1 LQSDEAQ
8 SRILTLSIMFFKR
21 KSVMSIMN
29 KPVIVAVDEDKAQR
43 EIIEEELRKR
53 YGADYEIIA
62 LDSAASALSILRV
75 LKDEDRQVALLFT
88 DPWLPEMTGIEF
100 LNQAHNLHPNAK
112 RILLVGLRTWEN
124 PETILQA
131 MTFGRID
138 SYLWKPTGPF
148 DERFHSHI
156 AELLEAWRHLNLPRP
171 AFVKVI
177 GERWSARTHEFR
189 ALLDSYD
196 APYRFYDADS
206 EQARV
211 LLEEV
216 QQAEG
221 PFPVV
226 LVDDGEARRIFV
238 NPSNEAFGRVMQV
251 SGDIQGGD
259 YDLAIIG
266 AGPAGLSSAVYA
278 ASEGLRTIVVERGAI
293 GGQAGTSTLI
303 RNYLG
308 FPLGISGFELA
319 RRAHDQ
325 AWLFGAEF
333 TTFREVTGLRA
344 DQDKRILSLSTGEE
358 IATRSVILAMGAA
371 YRRLGL
377 PDLESLVGAGV
388 FYGGTVT
395 EAQAMRRQQVF
406 VAGAGNSAGQAAIYL
421 AKYADRVTLL
431 VRGASLTTSMSDY
444 LIKQIT
450 ATSNIEV
457 SLNTQI
463 VSGYGTRRLEHLVL
477 QSSPSGETRTVP
489 AAALFIFIGVQPHTR
504 WLPPTILRDKQGFIL
519 TGTDLTKDGRLPETW
534 QVARAPL
541 LLETSMS
548 GVFAVG
554 DVRHRSVKRV
564 SSAVGEG
571 GIAIQYIHQYL
582 ARI

>member
-1 LQSDEAQ
+1 
-8 SRILTLSIMFFKR
+8 
-21 KSVMSIMN
+21 MS
-29 KPVIVAVDEDKAQR
+29 KPVMMSVGEDDATLQLV
-43 EIIEEELRKR
+43 EQELRKR
-53 YGADYEIIA
+53 YGADYEVIREP
-62 LDSAASALSILRV
+62 SAAEALSKLEA
-75 LKDEDRQVALLFT
+75 LKGQDRQVALLFT
-88 DPWLPEMTGIEF
+88 DPSLPEMTGIEF
-100 LNQAHNLHPNAK
+100 LNRAHNLHPNAK
-112 RILLVGLRTWEN
+112 RILLVGLWAWEN

-138 SYLWKPTGPF
+138 SYLWKPTGPL
-148 DERFHSHI
+148 DERFHSQI
-156 AELLEAWRHLNLPRP
+156 TELLEAWRHLNWPLP

-177 GERWSARTHEFR
+177 GERWSSRTHEIR

-196 APYRFYDADS
+196 APSQFYDADS
-206 EQARV
+206 EEGRA

-226 LVDDGEARRIFV
+226 IVDDGETPRRIFA
-238 NPSNEAFGRVMQV
+238 NPSNEAFGPVMQV
-251 SGDIQGGD
+251 SGDIQGEE
-259 YDLAIIG
+259 YDLAIVG

-308 FPLGISGFELA
+308 FPHGISGFELA
-319 RRAHDQ
+319 RRAWDQ

-333 TTFREVTGLRA
+333 AKLREVIGLRA
-344 DQDKRILSLSTGEE
+344 DEDKRILSFSRGEE
-358 IATRSVILAMGAA
+358 IVTHSVILAMGVA
-371 YRRLGL
+371 YRRLGI

-395 EAQAMRRQQVF
+395 EAQAMRGQQVF

-431 VRGASLTTSMSDY
+431 VRGPSLATSMSDY

-450 ATSNIEV
+450 VTGNIEV

-463 VSGYGTRRLEHLVL
+463 VGGHGTRRLEHLVL
-477 QSSPSGETRTVP
+477 QTTPPGETRTVP
-489 AAALFIFIGVQPHTR
+489 AAALFIYIGVQPHTS
-504 WLPPTILRDKQGFIL
+504 WLPPTISRDKQGFIL

-534 QVARAPL
+534 HLARAPL
-541 LLETSMS
+541 LLETSMP

-554 DVRHRSVKRV
+554 DVRHGSVKRV
-564 SSAVGEG
+564 ASAVGAG
-571 GIAIQYIHQYL
+571 SIAIQYIHEYL
-582 ARI
+582 SSVDLSTEPAQGCNKS

>member
-1 LQSDEAQ
+1 
-8 SRILTLSIMFFKR
+8 
-21 KSVMSIMN
+21 MN
-29 KPVIVAVDEDKAQR
+29 KPILLAVDKDETSLLFVEQ
-43 EIIEEELRKR
+43 ELRKR
-53 YGADYEIIA
+53 YGADYEVIC
-62 LDSAASALSILRV
+62 DPSAEAALSMLQA

-88 DPWLPEMTGIEF
+88 DQSLPEMTGIEF
-100 LNQAHNLHPNAK
+100 LNRAHNLHPNAK
-112 RILLVGLRTWEN
+112 RIFLVGLWAWEN

-131 MTFGRID
+131 MTFGWIE

-148 DERFHSHI
+148 DERFHSQI
-156 AELLEAWRHLNLPRP
+156 TELLEAWRHLNWPRP

-177 GERWSARTHEFR
+177 DERWSARTHEFR

-196 APYRFYDADS
+196 APYGFYEADS
-206 EQARV
+206 EEGRA

-216 QQAEG
+216 QQSEG

-226 LVDDGEARRIFV
+226 IVDDGEPRRVFA
-238 NPSNEAFGRVMQV
+238 NPSHEAFGQVMRT
-251 SGDIQGGD
+251 GDIQGGD
-259 YDLAIIG
+259 YDVAIIG

-278 ASEGLRTIVVERGAI
+278 ASEGLRTIIVERRAI

-319 RRAHDQ
+319 RRAWDQ

-333 TTFREVTGLRA
+333 AKFREVTGLRA
-344 DQDKRILSLSTGEE
+344 DQDKRILSLANGEE
-358 IATRSVILAMGAA
+358 IVTRAVLLAMGVA

-388 FYGGTVT
+388 FYGGTAT
-395 EAQAMRRQQVF
+395 EAQAMRGQQVF
-406 VAGAGNSAGQAAIYL
+406 VAGAGNAAGQAAIYL
-421 AKYADRVTLL
+421 AKYADHVTLL
-431 VRGASLTTSMSDY
+431 ARGSSLAISMSDY

-450 ATSNIEV
+450 ATGNIEL

-463 VSGYGTRRLEHLVL
+463 VSGYGARRLEHLVL
-477 QSSPSGETRTVP
+477 QTTPSGATRTVP
-489 AAALFIFIGVQPHTR
+489 AAALFIFIGVQPHTS
-504 WLPPTILRDKQGFIL
+504 WLPPTILRDKPGFIL

-534 QVARAPL
+534 QLARVPL
-541 LLETSMS
+541 QHETSMP

-554 DVRHRSVKRV
+554 DVRHSSVKRV
-564 SSAVGEG
+564 ASAVGAG
-571 GIAIQYIHQYL
+571 SIAIQYIHEYL
-582 ARI
+582 GQA

>member
-1 LQSDEAQ
+1 
-8 SRILTLSIMFFKR
+8 
-21 KSVMSIMN
+21 MN
-29 KPVIVAVDEDKAQR
+29 KPILVAVDKHETSLLFVGQ
-43 EIIEEELRKR
+43 ELRKR
-53 YGADYEIIA
+53 YGADYEVIC
-62 LDSAASALSILRV
+62 DPSAEAALSMLQA

-88 DPWLPEMTGIEF
+88 DQSLPEMTGIEF
-100 LNQAHNLHPNAK
+100 LNRAHNLHPNAK
-112 RILLVGLRTWEN
+112 RILLVGLQAWEN

-138 SYLWKPTGPF
+138 SYLWKPTAPF
-148 DERFHSHI
+148 DERFHSQI
-156 AELLEAWRHLNLPRP
+156 AELLEAWRHLNWPRP

-177 GERWSARTHEFR
+177 DERWSARTHEFR

-196 APYRFYDADS
+196 APYQFYDANS
-206 EQARV
+206 EQGRA

-216 QQAEG
+216 QQSKG

-226 LVDDGEARRIFV
+226 IVDDGQPRRVFAD
-238 NPSNEAFGRVMQV
+238 PSNETFGRVLRV
-251 SGDIQGGD
+251 GDIQGGD

-319 RRAHDQ
+319 RRAWDQ

-333 TTFREVTGLRA
+333 AKFREVTGLRA
-344 DQDKRILSLSTGEE
+344 EQDKRILSLANGEE
-358 IATRSVILAMGAA
+358 IVTRSVILAMGVA
-371 YRRLGL
+371 YRRLGI

-395 EAQAMRRQQVF
+395 EAQAMRGQQVF
-406 VAGAGNSAGQAAIYL
+406 VAGAGNSAGQAVIYL

-431 VRGASLTTSMSDY
+431 VRGSSLATSMSDY

-463 VSGYGTRRLEHLVL
+463 ISGYGTRKLEHLVL
-477 QSSPSGETRTVP
+477 QTNPSGETQTVP
-489 AAALFIFIGVQPHTR
+489 AAALFIYIGVHPHTS
-504 WLPPTILRDKQGFIL
+504 WLPPMILRDKQGFIL
-519 TGTDLTKDGRLPETW
+519 TGTDLVEDGRLPEMW
-534 QVARAPL
+534 RLVRAPL
-541 LLETSMS
+541 PLETSMP

-554 DVRHRSVKRV
+554 DVRHGSVKRV
-564 SSAVGEG
+564 ASAVGAG
-571 GIAIQYIHQYL
+571 SIAIQYIHKYL
-582 ARI
+582 GQA

>member
-1 LQSDEAQ
+1 
-8 SRILTLSIMFFKR
+8 
-21 KSVMSIMN
+21 MN
-29 KPVIVAVDEDKAQR
+29 KPIMIAVDQDETSLLFVEQ
-43 EIIEEELRKR
+43 ELRKR
-53 YGADYEIIA
+53 YGVDYEVICD
-62 LDSAASALSILRV
+62 LSAEAALSMLQA
-75 LKDEDRQVALLFT
+75 LKDKDRPVALLFT
-88 DPWLPEMTGIEF
+88 DQSLPDMTGIEF
-100 LNQAHNLHPNAK
+100 LNRAHNLHPNAK
-112 RILLVGLRTWEN
+112 RILLVGLQAWEN

-138 SYLWKPTGPF
+138 SYLWKPTAPF
-148 DERFHSHI
+148 DERFHSQI
-156 AELLEAWRHLNLPRP
+156 AELLEAWRHLNMPRP
-171 AFVKVI
+171 AIVKVI
-177 GERWSARTHEFR
+177 GEPGSARTHEFK

-196 APYRFYDADS
+196 APYQFYEADS
-206 EQARV
+206 GEGQG

-226 LVDDGEARRIFV
+226 IVDDGEARRLFV
-238 NPSNEAFGRVMQV
+238 NPSNEAFGRVIQV
-251 SGDIQGGD
+251 RGDIQGGT
-259 YDLAIIG
+259 YDLAIVG

-278 ASEGLRTIVVERGAI
+278 ASEGLRTIVVERAAI

-319 RRAHDQ
+319 RRAQDQ

-333 TTFREVTGLRA
+333 ATLREVITLRA
-344 DQDKRILSLSTGEE
+344 DQDKRILSLASGEE
-358 IATRSVILAMGAA
+358 IVTRSVILAMGAA

-377 PDLESLVGAGV
+377 PDLEALVGAGV

-395 EAQAMRRQQVF
+395 EAQAMRGQQVF
-406 VAGAGNSAGQAAIYL
+406 VAGAGNAAGQAVIYL

-431 VRGASLTTSMSDY
+431 GRGASLATSMSDY

-463 VSGYGTRRLEHLVL
+463 VTGYGTRRLEHLVL
-477 QSSPSGETRTVP
+477 QTSPSGESRTVP
-489 AAALFIFIGVQPHTR
+489 AAALFIFIGVQPHTS
-504 WLPPTILRDKQGFIL
+504 WLPPSILRDKQGFIL
-519 TGTDLTKDGRLPETW
+519 TGTDLTKDGRLPQTW
-534 QVARAPL
+534 QLARTPL
-541 LLETSMS
+541 QLETSMS

-564 SSAVGEG
+564 ASAVGAG
-571 GIAIQYIHQYL
+571 SIAIQYIHQYL
-582 ARI
+582 GQA

>member
-1 LQSDEAQ
+1 
-8 SRILTLSIMFFKR
+8 
-21 KSVMSIMN
+21 MS
-29 KPVIVAVDEDKAQR
+29 KPVMMSVGEDVTKLQLV
-43 EIIEEELRKR
+43 EQELRKR
-53 YGADYEIIA
+53 YSADYEVICDPSAEAA
-62 LDSAASALSILRV
+62 LAMLQAL
-75 LKDEDRQVALLFT
+75 KNEDRQVALLFT
-88 DPWLPEMTGIEF
+88 DQSLPEMTGIEF
-100 LNQAHNLHPNAK
+100 LTQAHNLHPNAK
-112 RILLVGLRTWEN
+112 RILLVGLQAWEN

-171 AFVKVI
+171 AIVKVI

-206 EQARV
+206 EQGRA
-211 LLEEV
+211 LLEEA
-216 QQAEG
+216 QQSEG

-226 LVDDGEARRIFV
+226 IVDDGEARRVFV
-238 NPSNEAFGRVMQV
+238 NPSNEAFGRVMQF

-259 YDLAIIG
+259 YDLAIVG

-308 FPLGISGFELA
+308 FPMGISGFELA
-319 RRAHDQ
+319 RRAWDQ

-333 TTFREVTGLRA
+333 AKVREVTGLRA
-344 DQDKRILSLSTGEE
+344 HEDKRILSLSSGEE
-358 IATRSVILAMGAA
+358 IITHSVILAMGVA
-371 YRRLGL
+371 YRRLGI
-377 PDLESLVGAGV
+377 PDLESLIGAGV

-395 EAQAMRRQQVF
+395 EAQAMRGQQVF

-431 VRGASLTTSMSDY
+431 VRGSSLATSMSDY

-450 ATSNIEV
+450 ATGNIEV
-457 SLNTQI
+457 FLNTQI

-477 QSSPSGETRTVP
+477 RTTPSEETRTVR
-489 AAALFIFIGVQPHTR
+489 AAALFIFIGVEPHTS

-534 QVARAPL
+534 QLARSPL
-541 LLETSMS
+541 LLETSMP

-564 SSAVGEG
+564 ASAVGESS
-571 GIAIQYIHQYL
+571 IAIQYVHEYL
-582 ARI
+582 GQV

>member
-1 LQSDEAQ
+1 
-8 SRILTLSIMFFKR
+8 
-21 KSVMSIMN
+21 MN
-29 KPVIVAVDEDKAQR
+29 KPILIAIDKDETSLLFVEQ
-43 EIIEEELRKR
+43 ELRKR
-53 YGADYEIIA
+53 YGADYEVIC
-62 LDSAASALSILRV
+62 DPSAEAALSMLQV
-75 LKDEDRQVALLFT
+75 LKEEDRQVALLFT
-88 DPWLPEMTGIEF
+88 DQSLPEMTGIEF
-100 LNQAHNLHPNAK
+100 LNRAHNLHPNAK
-112 RILLVGLRTWEN
+112 RILLVGLWAWEN

-131 MTFGRID
+131 MTFGWID

-148 DERFHSHI
+148 DERFHSQI
-156 AELLEAWRHLNLPRP
+156 TELLEAWRHLNWPRL

-177 GERWSARTHEFR
+177 GERWSARTHEIR

-196 APYRFYDADS
+196 APSQFYDADS
-206 EQARV
+206 EEGRA
-211 LLEEV
+211 LLEEA
-216 QQAEG
+216 QQVEG

-226 LVDDGEARRIFV
+226 IVDDGEARHIFV
-238 NPSNEAFGRVMQV
+238 DPSNEGFGHVMQF

-319 RRAHDQ
+319 RRAWDQ

-333 TTFREVTGLRA
+333 AKFREVTGLRA
-344 DQDKRILSLSTGEE
+344 DQDKRILSLANGEE
-358 IATRSVILAMGAA
+358 IVTRSVILAMGVA
-371 YRRLGL
+371 YRRLGI

-395 EAQAMRRQQVF
+395 EAQAMRGQQVF
-406 VAGAGNSAGQAAIYL
+406 VTGAGNSAGQAVIYL
-421 AKYADRVTLL
+421 AKYADHVTLL
-431 VRGASLTTSMSDY
+431 VRGSSLATSMSDY

-463 VSGYGTRRLEHLVL
+463 VSGYGTRQLEHLVL
-477 QSSPSGETRTVP
+477 QTSPSGETRTVP
-489 AAALFIFIGVQPHTR
+489 AAALFIFIGVQPHTS
-504 WLPPTILRDKQGFIL
+504 WLPPTILREKQGFIL
-519 TGTDLTKDGRLPETW
+519 TGTDLVEDGRLPEMW
-534 QVARAPL
+534 QLARAPL
-541 LLETSMS
+541 PLETSMP

-564 SSAVGEG
+564 ASAVGAG
-571 GIAIQYIHQYL
+571 SIAIQYIHKYL
-582 ARI
+582 GQA

>member
-1 LQSDEAQ
+1 
-8 SRILTLSIMFFKR
+8 
-21 KSVMSIMN
+21 MN
-29 KPVIVAVDEDKAQR
+29 KPILIAVDKDETALLFIGQ
-43 EIIEEELRKR
+43 ELRKR
-53 YGADYEIIA
+53 YGADYEVICDPSAEAA
-62 LDSAASALSILRV
+62 LAMMQGI
-75 LKDEDRQVALLFT
+75 KDEDRQVALLFT
-88 DPWLPEMTGIEF
+88 DQSLLEMTGIEF
-100 LNQAHNLHPNAK
+100 LNRAHNLHPNAK
-112 RILLVGLRTWEN
+112 RILLVGFRAWEN
-124 PETILQA
+124 RETILQA

-156 AELLEAWRHLNLPRP
+156 AELLESWRHLNLPRP
-171 AFVKVI
+171 AIVKVI
-177 GERWSARTHEFR
+177 GGRWSARTHEFR

-196 APYRFYDADS
+196 APYRFYDAAS
-206 EQARV
+206 VEGQT

-226 LVDDGEARRIFV
+226 IVDNSKGRRIFV
-238 NPSNEAFGRVMQV
+238 DPSNEAFGRVMQV
-251 SGDIQGGD
+251 SHDIQGGD
-259 YDLAIIG
+259 YDLAIVG

-278 ASEGLRTIVVERGAI
+278 ASEGLRTIVIERGAI

-319 RRAHDQ
+319 RRAQDQ

-333 TTFREVTGLRA
+333 ATFRDAIGLHT
-344 DQDKRILSLSTGEE
+344 DQDKRILSLASGEE
-358 IATRSVILAMGAA
+358 IVTRSVILAMGAA
-371 YRRLGL
+371 YRRLGI

-395 EAQAMRRQQVF
+395 EAQAMRGQQVF

-421 AKYADRVTLL
+421 AKYADHVTLL
-431 VRGASLTTSMSDY
+431 VRGSSLVTSMSDY

-450 ATSNIEV
+450 ATRNIEV
-457 SLNTQI
+457 SLNTHI

-477 QSSPSGETRTVP
+477 QTSASGEQRTVP
-489 AAALFIFIGVQPHTR
+489 AAALFIFIGVQPHTS

-534 QVARAPL
+534 QLTRDPL
-541 LLETSMS
+541 LLETSVS

-554 DVRHRSVKRV
+554 DVRYRSVKRV
-564 SSAVGEG
+564 ASAVGAG
-571 GIAIQYIHQYL
+571 SIAIQYIHEYL
-582 ARI
+582 GLS

>member
-1 LQSDEAQ
+1 
-8 SRILTLSIMFFKR
+8 
-21 KSVMSIMN
+21 MN
-29 KPVIVAVDEDKAQR
+29 KPILIAVDTDETSLLFVEQ
-43 EIIEEELRKR
+43 ELRKR
-53 YGADYEIIA
+53 YGADYEVIC
-62 LDSAASALSILRV
+62 DPSAEAALSMLQA
-75 LKDEDRQVALLFT
+75 LKDKGRQVALLFT
-88 DPWLPEMTGIEF
+88 DQSLPEMTGIEF
-100 LNQAHNLHPNAK
+100 LNRAHNLHPNAK
-112 RILLVGLRTWEN
+112 RILLVGLWAWEN

-138 SYLWKPTGPF
+138 SYLWKPTAPF
-148 DERFHSHI
+148 DERFHSQI
-156 AELLEAWRHLNLPRP
+156 AELLEAWRHLNWPRP

-177 GERWSARTHEFR
+177 DERWSARTHEFR

-196 APYRFYDADS
+196 APYQFYDANS
-206 EQARV
+206 EQGRA

-216 QQAEG
+216 QQSKG

-226 LVDDGEARRIFV
+226 IVDDGQPRRVFAD
-238 NPSNEAFGRVMQV
+238 PSNETFGRVLRV
-251 SGDIQGGD
+251 GDIQGGD

-319 RRAHDQ
+319 RRAWDQ

-333 TTFREVTGLRA
+333 AKFREVTGLRA
-344 DQDKRILSLSTGEE
+344 EQDKRILSLANGEE
-358 IATRSVILAMGAA
+358 IVTRSVILAMGVA
-371 YRRLGL
+371 YRRLGI

-395 EAQAMRRQQVF
+395 EAQAMRGQQVF
-406 VAGAGNSAGQAAIYL
+406 VTGAGNSAGQAVIYL

-431 VRGASLTTSMSDY
+431 VRGSSLATSMSDY

-463 VSGYGTRRLEHLVL
+463 VSGYGTRQLEHLVL
-477 QSSPSGETRTVP
+477 QTSPSGETRTVP
-489 AAALFIFIGVQPHTR
+489 AAALFIFIGVQPHTS

-519 TGTDLTKDGRLPETW
+519 TGTDLVEDGRSPEMW
-534 QVARAPL
+534 RLARAPL
-541 LLETSMS
+541 PLETSMP

-564 SSAVGEG
+564 ASAVGAG
-571 GIAIQYIHQYL
+571 SIAIQYIHKYL
-582 ARI
+582 GQA

>member
-1 LQSDEAQ
+1 
-8 SRILTLSIMFFKR
+8 
-21 KSVMSIMN
+21 MN
-29 KPVIVAVDEDKAQR
+29 KPILIAVDKDETALLFIGQ
-43 EIIEEELRKR
+43 ELRKR
-53 YGADYEIIA
+53 YGADYEVICDPSAEAA
-62 LDSAASALSILRV
+62 LAMMQGI
-75 LKDEDRQVALLFT
+75 KDEDRQVALLFT
-88 DPWLPEMTGIEF
+88 DQSLLEMTGIEF
-100 LNQAHNLHPNAK
+100 LNRAHNLHPNAK
-112 RILLVGLRTWEN
+112 RILLVGFRAWEN
-124 PETILQA
+124 RETILQA

-171 AFVKVI
+171 AIVKVI
-177 GERWSARTHEFR
+177 GGRWSARTHEFR

-196 APYRFYDADS
+196 APYRFYDAAS
-206 EQARV
+206 VEGQA

-226 LVDDGEARRIFV
+226 IVDNSKGRRIFV
-238 NPSNEAFGRVMQV
+238 DPSNEAFGRVMQV
-251 SGDIQGGD
+251 SHDIQGGD
-259 YDLAIIG
+259 YDLAIVG

-278 ASEGLRTIVVERGAI
+278 ASEGLRTIVIERGAI

-319 RRAHDQ
+319 RRAQDQ

-333 TTFREVTGLRA
+333 ATFRDVIGLYT
-344 DQDKRILSLSTGEE
+344 DQDKRILSLASGEE
-358 IATRSVILAMGAA
+358 IVTRSVILAMGAA
-371 YRRLGL
+371 YRRLGI
-377 PDLESLVGAGV
+377 PDLEAMVGAGV

-395 EAQAMRRQQVF
+395 EAQAMRGQQVF

-421 AKYADRVTLL
+421 AKYADHVTLL
-431 VRGASLTTSMSDY
+431 VRGSSLVTSMSDY

-450 ATSNIEV
+450 ATGNIEV
-457 SLNTQI
+457 SLNTHI
-463 VSGYGTRRLEHLVL
+463 VTGYGTRRLEHLVL
-477 QSSPSGETRTVP
+477 QTSASGEQRTVP
-489 AAALFIFIGVQPHTR
+489 AAALFIFIGVQPHTS

-534 QVARAPL
+534 QLPRDPL
-541 LLETSMS
+541 LLETSLS

-554 DVRHRSVKRV
+554 DVRHHSVKRV
-564 SSAVGEG
+564 ASAVGAG
-571 GIAIQYIHQYL
+571 SIAIQYIHEYL
-582 ARI
+582 GQS

>member
-1 LQSDEAQ
+1 
-8 SRILTLSIMFFKR
+8 
-21 KSVMSIMN
+21 MS
-29 KPVIVAVDEDKAQR
+29 KPVMMSVGEDVTKLQLV
-43 EIIEEELRKR
+43 EQELRKR
-53 YGADYEIIA
+53 YSADYEVICDPSAEAA
-62 LDSAASALSILRV
+62 LAMLQAL
-75 LKDEDRQVALLFT
+75 KNEDRQVALLFT
-88 DPWLPEMTGIEF
+88 DQSLPEMTGIEF

-112 RILLVGLRTWEN
+112 RILLVGLQAWEN

-156 AELLEAWRHLNLPRP
+156 AELLEAWRHVNLPRQ
-171 AFVKVI
+171 AIVKVI
-177 GERWSARTHEFR
+177 GERWSARTHEFS

-206 EQARV
+206 EQGRA
-211 LLEEV
+211 LLEEA
-216 QQAEG
+216 QQSEG

-226 LVDDGEARRIFV
+226 IVDDGEARRVFV
-238 NPSNEAFGRVMQV
+238 NPSNEAFGRVMQF

-259 YDLAIIG
+259 YDLAIVG

-308 FPLGISGFELA
+308 FPMGISGFELA
-319 RRAHDQ
+319 RRAWDQ

-333 TTFREVTGLRA
+333 AKVREVTGLRA
-344 DQDKRILSLSTGEE
+344 HEDKRILSLSSGEE
-358 IATRSVILAMGAA
+358 IIARSVILAMGVA
-371 YRRLGL
+371 YRRLGI
-377 PDLESLVGAGV
+377 PDLESLIGAGV

-395 EAQAMRRQQVF
+395 EAQAMRGQQVF

-431 VRGASLTTSMSDY
+431 VRGSSLATSMSDY

-450 ATSNIEV
+450 ATGNIEV
-457 SLNTQI
+457 FLNTQI

-477 QSSPSGETRTVP
+477 RTTPSGETRTVR
-489 AAALFIFIGVQPHTR
+489 AAALFIFIGVEPHTS

-534 QVARAPL
+534 QLARSPL
-541 LLETSMS
+541 LLETSMP

-564 SSAVGEG
+564 ASAVGESS
-571 GIAIQYIHQYL
+571 IAIQYIHEYL
-582 ARI
+582 GQV